1 MPRKKTR
8 EEFIADAR
16 KVHGDRYDYSKV
28 NYQGSAI
35 KVCIICREHGDF
47 MQKPNSHLM
56 GQGCPTCAGHVK
68 KSQEDFITK
77 ARLVHGDKYS
87 YDKAVYKNDST
98 KVIVTCPV
106 HGDFQITPG
115 NHIRL
120 KQGCRQC
127 AQDKR
132 GFDSRLTQEEFV
144 KRATEKHHGKYSYNK
159 VRYRDSHT
167 MVIITC
173 PIHGDFKQLP
183 YHHLNGHGCRKCATQ
198 STIEKESISLDEF
211 IERSRACHTIEYDY
225 SKVVIRGAHST
236 VRIICPIHGEFKQVV
251 NTHMRGADCPK
262 CSYRQRGDKKIKSQ
276 EQFVEDAIRVHG
288 DKYDYSV
295 TVYESAL
302 KKVAICCK
310 KHNMVFWQ
318 KPNAHLNGNGCP
330 ICAQSR
336 LETDV
341 LRMLKSQKIAFE
353 VEKTFDWLVYK
364 GNLFL
369 DFFLPD
375 YSVAIECQGEQH
387 FHACDYYGGEAA
399 FRETKKRDLLKR
411 KLCKDHGIR
420 VLYYSDL
427 GIKYPY
433 DVIENLETLLRAIK
447 ERGLIEVS
455 LRQSTLEAPQ
465 KRG

>member
-1 MPRKKTR
+1 MPKKLTQN
-8 EEFIADAR
+8 EFIERAR
-16 KVHGDRYDYSKV
+16 KVHGDRYDYSKID
-28 NYQGSAI
+28 YKGSAI
-35 KVCIICREHGDF
+35 KVCIICREHGPF

-56 GQGCPTCAGHVK
+56 GRGCPTCAGHK
-68 KSQEDFITK
+68 KKTLEDFIAQ

-87 YDKAVYKNDST
+87 YDKVVYKNDST
-98 KVIVTCPV
+98 KVIVTCPI
-106 HGDFQITPG
+106 HGDFSITPG
-115 NHIRL
+115 HHVRL

-132 GFDSRLTQEEFV
+132 GFDSRLTQEEFI
-144 KRATEKHHGKYSYNK
+144 KRATEKHNGKYSYDK

-167 MVIITC
+167 RVIITC

-183 YHHLNGHGCRKCATQ
+183 YQHLNGHGCKRCGTESATELRNL
-198 STIEKESISLDEF
+198 SIEDF
-211 IERSRACHTIEYDY
+211 IARARACHTIQYDY
-225 SKVVIRGAHST
+225 SKVVLNGANSN
-236 VRIICPIHGEFKQVV
+236 VRIICPVHGEFEQIV
-251 NTHMRGADCPK
+251 NVHLRGSDCPK

-276 EQFVEDAIRVHG
+276 EQFVADAIRVHG
-288 DKYDYSV
+288 DKYDYSEAF
-295 TVYESAL
+295 YESAL
-302 KKVAICCK
+302 KKVAIRCK

-318 KPNAHLNGNGCP
+318 KPNAHLSGQGCP

-341 LRMLKSQKIAFE
+341 LRMLKLQDIVFE

-387 FHACDYYGGEAA
+387 FHACDYYGGESGY
-399 FRETKKRDLLKR
+399 RVTKQRDEQKKR
-411 KLCKDHGIR
+411 LCEEHGIR

-427 GIKYPY
+427 GYRYSYELI
-433 DVIENLETLLRAIK
+433 DSLDMLLRVIK
-447 ERGLIEVS
+447 DRGIIEDRSQWQEPV
-455 LRQSTLEAPQ
+455 LFPDF
-465 KRG
+465 